1 MSGRRRNR
9 TRHRTRPPRVPE
21 ARLNEL
27 CERFALVCA
36 SAVDPLEVACAL
48 EFEGINDAAAREHYG
63 AEDVFGLADAL
74 YARVPR
80 HPAEPEPFA
89 DPWIQGRLRPALHGL
104 LYALPAA
111 FFPAAVGLLTGPYA
125 LEMLIVALLTAWTL
139 GQTLAF
145 LGFRR
150 LVPNDSGP
158 ARRILRGGLVIG
170 VLTAAGILGGVALD
184 VHADPTVFWFGM
196 GEAAYMLGAS
206 VLFVLS
212 KERWVL
218 LALAPGLLG
227 ATSYL
232 ALGKPGWLALATWLL
247 LGATPILGVVLGLLA
262 TGMPH
267 AIAGPGVS
275 IRELRSAL
283 PTAAF
288 GLTAA
293 GLLAYPAAVGL
304 HGEVNPAVLLA
315 TLPISLSMGG
325 AEWSLLWFRRRTLRL
340 LRSTN
345 DPLRFARQTRATFA
359 LAVLQF
365 AAMAV
370 VLIGAAIAVAWTT
383 DLLRIDAGD
392 VPQLV
397 AYLLLGVG
405 MFLALSV
412 QAVGLRLFTVA
423 ATSCALAFELGFRGL
438 GVPAQLIACGGL
450 VVAVG
455 WYALME
461 LGAVTKHSV

>member
-1 MSGRRRNR
+1 VSGRRGNR
-9 TRHRTRPPRVPE
+9 TRHRTRPARVPE
-21 ARLNEL
+21 ARITEL
-27 CERFALVCA
+27 CERFTSVCE
-36 SAVDPLEVACAL
+36 SAVDPLEVACGL
-48 EFEGINDAAAREHYG
+48 EFEGINDATAREHYG
-63 AEDVFGLADAL
+63 AEDVFALAETL
-74 YARVPR
+74 FARVPR
-80 HPAEPEPFA
+80 RPSEPDPPV

-158 ARRILRGGLVIG
+158 ARRILRGGLVVG
-170 VLTAAGILGGVALD
+170 VLLAAGILGGVALD
-184 VHADPTVFWFGM
+184 VHANPTVFWFGM

-218 LALAPGLLG
+218 VALVPGLVS
-227 ATSYL
+227 ATCFLS
-232 ALGKPGWLALATWLL
+232 LGKPGWLVTANWVL
-247 LGATPILGVVLGLLA
+247 LGATPVLGVSLGLLA
-262 TGMPH
+262 TGIPRT
-267 AIAGPGVS
+267 IAGPGVS
-275 IRELRSAL
+275 IRELRAAL

-293 GLLAYPAAVGL
+293 ALLSYPAAVGL
-304 HGEVNPAVLLA
+304 RGGVNPAVLLA

-340 LRSTN
+340 LRSTD
-345 DPLRFARQTRATFA
+345 DPLRFARKARAMFA
-359 LAVLQF
+359 VAVLQF
-365 AAMAV
+365 TAMAV
-370 VLIGAAIAVAWTT
+370 LLIGAAIAVAWST
-383 DLLRIDAGD
+383 DLLRIRASDI
-392 VPQLV
+392 PQLV

-450 VVAVG
+450 VLAVG
-455 WYALME
+455 WYALVE